1 MQYAHPVKAR
11 PSESG
16 FMLLFVFLLA
26 AALALSMYV
35 EMPRQAFESQRMRE
49 EMVVDRGMEYRRAIQ
64 LYVRKKKQYPPNMD
78 ALEKDGTLRF
88 LRRRYSDPLT
98 GKDDWRLVHIGPNG
112 EFTDSVVNKQNQGKK
127 EGWSNSFISEGPVM
141 GAAPTSANA
150 TANPAVNRDQQRGI
164 AAQGMPAPGA
174 DGQGQ
179 GQVPGQQQNYS
190 EAGQGGYFNPQQ
202 QQLLQQQQ
210 QQQQLMQQQMQQQ
223 QQYNPNYPSQATN
236 SQGFNPNN
244 PQGQPVPYQ
253 QVGPMQQGQMGYPTY
268 PSTYPT
274 AAQPGT
280 IPGTYPTAI
289 GQPGVMTPNLQG
301 TTGINPVNPYISPA
315 GQVPGNVQRFP
326 MYGTQVPASSQT
338 GGVVPQQNP
347 YANPY
352 QQQGINPYQQQAA
365 NPYQQQAQNP
375 YQQQG
380 TNPYQ
385 QGGFGQPGYGQPSP
399 MGQPGNGTMGQ
410 PNSGFGGAQGGT
422 GQSPI
427 INQGVGQQIMNSL
440 TRPSAPGGIGGGMNS
455 GLSQTMGA
463 GIAGVASKFEG
474 KSIML
479 VNERDLY
486 QEWEFLY
493 DARRDSAMTSSGVNL
508 NTQATQGMQQNGM
521 GFGSGGSAL
530 GGGGNG
536 LGGGKMG
543 SGGGTFNNGTSGSTG
558 GGFGG
563 SSGFGGGSNSGF
575 GTKR

>member
-1 MQYAHPVKAR
+1 MMQYAHPVKAR
-11 PSESG
+11 RSESG

-35 EMPRQAFESQRMRE
+35 ELPRQAFEAQRMRE

-64 LYVRKKKQYPPNMD
+64 LYVRKKRQYPPNMD

-88 LRRRYSDPLT
+88 LRRRYADPLT

-141 GAAPTSANA
+141 GAAPTSANS
-150 TANPAVNRDQQRGI
+150 TANPAVNRDQQRGM

-174 DGQGQ
+174 EGQGQ
-179 GQVPGQQQNYS
+179 GQVPGQQQSYS
-190 EAGQGGYFNPQQ
+190 EAGPGGYFNPQQ
-202 QQLLQQQQ
+202 QQLIQQ
-210 QQQQLMQQQMQQQ
+210 QQQQLQQ

-253 QVGPMQQGQMGYPTY
+253 QVGPIPQGQMGYPTY

-326 MYGTQVPASSQT
+326 MYGTQIPANSQT
-338 GGVVPQQNP
+338 GGVVPQPNP

-352 QQQGINPYQQQAA
+352 QQQGANPYQQQAA
-365 NPYQQQAQNP
+365 NPYQQQGGFGQNTG
-375 YQQQG
+375 Q
-380 TNPYQ
+380 T
-385 QGGFGQPGYGQPSP
+385 GGFGQPGYGQPGY
-399 MGQPGNGTMGQ
+399 GQPGQPGMGGQ
-410 PNSGFGGAQGGT
+410 PQPGVGGT
-422 GQSPI
+422 GQTPI
-427 INQGVGQQIMNSL
+427 INPGVGQQIMNSL
-440 TRPSAPGGIGGGMNS
+440 TRPSAPGGIGGMNS
-455 GLSQTMGA
+455 GLSQGMGA

-508 NTQATQGMQQNGM
+508 NTQATQGMGQQQQQNRGTSTFGGGGANNGGGFGGGGGFNNGM
-521 GFGSGGSAL
+521 G
-530 GGGGNG
+530 
-536 LGGGKMG
+536 
-543 SGGGTFNNGTSGSTG
+543 GSTG

-563 SSGFGGGSNSGF
+563 NSGFGGGNSGF